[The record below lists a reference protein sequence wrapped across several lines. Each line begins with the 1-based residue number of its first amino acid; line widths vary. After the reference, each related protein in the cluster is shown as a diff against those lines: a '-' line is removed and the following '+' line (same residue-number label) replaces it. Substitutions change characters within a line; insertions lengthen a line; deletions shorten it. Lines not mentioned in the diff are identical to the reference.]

1 MGPPPCVIY
10 WLDDARGQGSGSPC
24 VIYFFALRHL
34 FFRPASSTLSLCVF
48 GTAQRVL
55 STKHNVCFPQST
67 MCAFHKAQC
76 VLSTK
81 HNVCFPQSTMC
92 AFHKTQFVL
101 STKHNACFPQST
113 MCAFHQAQCVLA
125 TKHNGENTLIPS
137 ACVIYF
143 VDDATPLRHLKVP
156 RVI

>member
-1 MGPPPCVIY
+1 MGQPPCVIY

-34 FFRPASSTLSLCVF
+34 FFRPASSTLSLCAF
-48 GTAQRVL
+48 GKAQR
-55 STKHNVCFPQST
+55 
-67 MCAFHKAQC
+67 